1 MRPATF
7 TYGIVRPAD
16 IVGMTGKEVLQA
28 ISEGKL
34 PAPPIAQTLSLW
46 LTEVGDGFAVF
57 EGDPGP
63 HLLHPFGMVHGGW
76 PLTMI
81 DRATTCA
88 AHTLLPAG
96 VGSTTV
102 ETKANFSRPI
112 TENSG
117 RVRAEGRVVGRG
129 RRIIS
134 AEARL
139 LDSAGRVL
147 AHGTSTIMVL
157 SADSPDATPVPKTA
171 VSASDKT

>member
-7 TYGIVRPAD
+7 TYGIVSPGD
-16 IVGMTGKEVLQA
+16 IVALTGKEVLQR
-28 ISEGKL
+28 ISDGRL

-63 HLLHPFGMVHGGW
+63 HLLHPFGLVHGGW
-76 PLTMI
+76 ALTLI
-81 DRATTCA
+81 DSATTCA

-96 VGSTTV
+96 VGSTTI

-112 TENSG
+112 TKDTG
-117 RVRAEGRVVGRG
+117 RVRTEGRVVGRG

-134 AEARL
+134 AEARV

-157 SADSPDATPVPKTA
+157 GGDAAEDRPANPAASAA
-171 VSASDKT
+171 DKT